1 LFVVVVLEEM
11 STSLLTTTG
20 KSSAKLTS
28 TQQVMESCL
37 PQFFELRFFAE
48 GIITLGTYQA
58 HSHGRKAV
66 VLGRP
71 VGVIIITIIAS
82 IIASI
87 IAIIIATIIIIT
99 CFSVTVIAIVA
110 TFTRLA
116 SQEFV

>member
-87 IAIIIATIIIIT
+87 IAIIIIIT

>member
-1 LFVVVVLEEM
+1 M

-87 IAIIIATIIIIT
+87 IAIIIIIT